1 MSLDLTGRSAI
12 VTGGGRGIGRAIAEG
27 LARRGAEVVIC
38 GRTVPVLDETVAA
51 AGAVGLAITA
61 QPCDVSSPDQIE
73 ALVEATVERHGG
85 LDIVVNNAAVIEM
98 SSLENVSVEEFD
110 HTFAVNVR
118 GPVLLAVAALPH
130 LRTSRSAAIVNIS
143 SVAVDMG
150 GATMGLYRS
159 SKVALAALTKVMA
172 KEWGGDGIRVNAI
185 TPGKV
190 DTDDAAIDDDMVE
203 MAKLA
208 TPLGRLAEPGEI
220 ADAVCFLVGDQA
232 AYITG
237 STIVVDGGVSF

>member
-1 MSLDLTGRSAI
+1 MTPDLTGRTAI

-27 LARRGAEVVIC
+27 MAGRGASVVIC
-38 GRTVPVLDETVAA
+38 GRSTSVLDEAVAA
-51 AGAVGLAITA
+51 AADAGLAVSA
-61 QPCDVSSPDQIE
+61 HPCDVSAPDQIDT
-73 ALVEATVERHGG
+73 LVAATVERHGG
-85 LDIVVNNAAVIEM
+85 IDIVVNNAAAIQM
-98 SSLENVSVEEFD
+98 NSLEDVSVEEFD

-118 GPVLLAVAALPH
+118 GPMLLAVAALPH
-130 LRTSRSAAIVNIS
+130 LRVSAGAAIVNIS

-150 GATMGLYRS
+150 GATMGTYRS

-172 KEWGGDGIRVNAI
+172 KEWGSDGIRVNAV

-190 DTDDAAIDDDMVE
+190 DTEDAAIGDDMVE
-203 MAKLA
+203 LAKLA

-237 STIVVDGGVSF
+237 ATIVVDGGVSF